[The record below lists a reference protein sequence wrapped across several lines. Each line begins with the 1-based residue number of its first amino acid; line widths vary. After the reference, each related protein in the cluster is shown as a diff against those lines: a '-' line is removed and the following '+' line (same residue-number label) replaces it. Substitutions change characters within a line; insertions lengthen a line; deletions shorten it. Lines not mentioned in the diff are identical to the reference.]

1 MTMYSLWLLAEVHE
15 ARKTLPSVIRQRVRR
30 IIDELQVDPRPS
42 RSIAMTIEDEVSLT
56 WEVRRI
62 RLEGWR
68 IIYAIDDVSQLVAVL
83 AVRKRPPYDYEDLG
97 DLLANLE

>member
-15 ARKTLPSVIRQRVRR
+15 ARKTLPSAMRQRVRR
-30 IIDELQVDPRPS
+30 MIDELQVEPRPA
-42 RSIAMTIEDEVSLT
+42 RSIAMTIEDEVNLT

-68 IIYAIDDVSQLVAVL
+68 IIYAIDEEAQLVAVL
-83 AVRKRPPYDYEDLG
+83 AVRKRPPYDYEDLS
-97 DLLANLE
+97 DLLANLA

>member
-1 MTMYSLWLLAEVHE
+1 MYSLWLLAEVHE